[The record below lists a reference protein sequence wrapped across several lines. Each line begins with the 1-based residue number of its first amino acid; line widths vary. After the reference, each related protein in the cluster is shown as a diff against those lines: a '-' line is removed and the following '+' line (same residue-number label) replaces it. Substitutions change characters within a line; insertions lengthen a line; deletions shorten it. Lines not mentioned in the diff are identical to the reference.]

1 MSLFIYPVMKSWV
14 HAIQSH
20 RCLVSTYIA
29 QSADTHGSSLPDS
42 ASQVSP
48 SGRRGIRTSRSSDQ
62 DNVNDNVTILTVYY
76 IILSSSYL
84 TSLL

>member
-1 MSLFIYPVMKSWV
+1 MSLFIYPVMKSWVHV

-48 SGRRGIRTSRSSDQ
+48 IRSARDLNPGRQIGRQIENSAR
-62 DNVNDNVTILTVYY
+62 
-76 IILSSSYL
+76 
-84 TSLL
+84 